1 MKRNERGVTLI
12 ALVVTIVVLL
22 ILAGTAIAM
31 LSGDDG
37 IMTNAQRAQAANT
50 EGEVREKFQLA
61 YSALRTEI
69 DVNSAVDSAYDAQD
83 DIEDLFEIAVKEMGL
98 ELQSVE
104 DPDDGSEYIA
114 TDNTGS
120 GGYTVVL
127 NVPDSGN
134 PRIYFEYRDNKFGGA
149 TAPVYDTAT
158 GDGNVINRTAASTA
172 TQKVNDLQLKQITA
186 QITVEQDGANFD
198 IDAKQVLA
206 VN

>member
-69 DVNSAVDSAYDAQD
+69 DVNSAVDSAYDAQA

-98 ELQSVE
+98 EYT
-104 DPDDGSEYIA
+104 DGEYIA
-114 TDNTGS
+114 TDNTGK
-120 GGYTVVL
+120 GGYTVTL

-134 PRIYFEYRDNKFGGA
+134 PTIYFEYRDNKFGGA
-149 TAPVYDTAT
+149 TAPIYDTAT
-158 GDGNVINRTAASTA
+158 GDGNVLNTTA
-172 TQKVNDLQLKQITA
+172 TDGNQEINGAVLHQIKA
-186 QITVEQDGANFD
+186 QIVVEQDGATFT
-198 IDAKQVLA
+198 IDTEQV
-206 VN
+206 V

>member
-69 DVNSAVDSAYDAQD
+69 DVNSAVDSAYDAQV

-98 ELQSVE
+98 EYT
-104 DPDDGSEYIA
+104 DGEYIA
-114 TDNTGS
+114 TDNTGK
-120 GGYTVVL
+120 GGYTVTL

-134 PRIYFEYRDNKFGGA
+134 PTIYFEYRDNKFGGA

-158 GDGNVINRTAASTA
+158 GDGNVLNTTA
-172 TQKVNDLQLKQITA
+172 TEGNQEINGVKRHQIKA
-186 QITVEQDGANFD
+186 QIVVEPDGATFT
-198 IDAKQVLA
+198 IDPEQV
-206 VN
+206 V

>member
-69 DVNSAVDSAYDAQD
+69 DVNSAVDSAYDAQA

-98 ELQSVE
+98 EYT
-104 DPDDGSEYIA
+104 DGEYIA
-114 TDNTGS
+114 TDNTGK
-120 GGYTVVL
+120 GGYTVTL

-134 PRIYFEYRDNKFGGA
+134 PTIYFEYRDNKFGGA

-158 GDGNVINRTAASTA
+158 GDGNVLNTTA
-172 TQKVNDLQLKQITA
+172 TDGNQEINGVKRHQIKA
-186 QITVEQDGANFD
+186 QIVVEQDGATFT
-198 IDAKQVLA
+198 IDPEQV
-206 VN
+206 V

>member
-69 DVNSAVDSAYDAQD
+69 DVNSAVDSAYDAQV

-98 ELQSVE
+98 EYT
-104 DPDDGSEYIA
+104 DGEYIA
-114 TDNTGS
+114 TDNTGK
-120 GGYTVVL
+120 GGYTVTL

-134 PRIYFEYRDNKFGGA
+134 PTIYFEYRDNKFGGA
-149 TAPVYDTAT
+149 TAPVYDTTAT
-158 GDGNVINRTAASTA
+158 GDGNVLNTTA
-172 TQKVNDLQLKQITA
+172 TDGNQEINGAVLHQIKA
-186 QITVEQDGANFD
+186 QIVVEQDGATFT
-198 IDAKQVLA
+198 IDTEQV
-206 VN
+206 VV

>member
-50 EGEVREKFQLA
+50 EGEVREKIQLA

-69 DVNSAVDSAYDAQD
+69 DVNSAVDSAYDAQV

-98 ELQSVE
+98 EYT
-104 DPDDGSEYIA
+104 DGEYIA
-114 TDNTGS
+114 TDNTGK
-120 GGYTVVL
+120 GGYTVTL

-134 PRIYFEYRDNKFGGA
+134 PTIYFEYRDNKFGGA

-158 GDGNVINRTAASTA
+158 GDGNVLNTTA
-172 TQKVNDLQLKQITA
+172 TDGNQEINGAVLHQIKA
-186 QITVEQDGANFD
+186 QIVVEQDGATFT
-198 IDAKQVLA
+198 IDPEQV
-206 VN
+206 V

>member
-69 DVNSAVDSAYDAQD
+69 DVNSAVDSAYDAQV

-98 ELQSVE
+98 EYT
-104 DPDDGSEYIA
+104 DGEYIA
-114 TDNTGS
+114 TDNTGK
-120 GGYTVVL
+120 GGYTVTL

-134 PRIYFEYRDNKFGGA
+134 PTIYFEYRDNKFGGA
-149 TAPVYDTAT
+149 TAPVYGTAT
-158 GDGNVINRTAASTA
+158 GDGNVLNTTA
-172 TQKVNDLQLKQITA
+172 TEGNQEINGVKRHQIKA
-186 QITVEQDGANFD
+186 QIVVEPDGATFT
-198 IDAKQVLA
+198 IDPEQV
-206 VN
+206 V

>member
-69 DVNSAVDSAYDAQD
+69 DVNSAVDSAYDAQA

-98 ELQSVE
+98 EYT
-104 DPDDGSEYIA
+104 DGEYIA
-114 TDNTGS
+114 TDNTGK
-120 GGYTVVL
+120 GGYTVTL

-134 PRIYFEYRDNKFGGA
+134 PTIYFEYRDNKFGGA
-149 TAPVYDTAT
+149 TAPVYGTAT
-158 GDGNVINRTAASTA
+158 GDGNVLNTTA
-172 TQKVNDLQLKQITA
+172 TEGNQEINGVKRHQIKA
-186 QITVEQDGANFD
+186 QIVVEPDGATFT
-198 IDAKQVLA
+198 IDPEQV
-206 VN
+206 V

>member
-50 EGEVREKFQLA
+50 EGEVREKIQLA

-69 DVNSAVDSAYDAQD
+69 DVNSAVDSAYDAQV

-98 ELQSVE
+98 EYT
-104 DPDDGSEYIA
+104 DGEYIA
-114 TDNTGS
+114 TDNTGK
-120 GGYTVVL
+120 GGYTVTL

-134 PRIYFEYRDNKFGGA
+134 PTIYFEYRDNKFGGA

-158 GDGNVINRTAASTA
+158 GDGNVLNTTA
-172 TQKVNDLQLKQITA
+172 TDGNQEINGAVLHQIKA
-186 QITVEQDGANFD
+186 QIVVEQDGATFT
-198 IDAKQVLA
+198 IDTEQV
-206 VN
+206 V

>member
-69 DVNSAVDSAYDAQD
+69 DVNSAVDSAYDAQV

-98 ELQSVE
+98 EYT
-104 DPDDGSEYIA
+104 DGEYIA
-114 TDNTGS
+114 TDNTGK
-120 GGYTVVL
+120 GGYTVTL

-134 PRIYFEYRDNKFGGA
+134 PTIYFEYRDNKFGGA

-158 GDGNVINRTAASTA
+158 GDGNVLNTTA
-172 TQKVNDLQLKQITA
+172 TDGNQEINGAVLHQIKA
-186 QITVEQDGANFD
+186 QIVVEQDGATFT
-198 IDAKQVLA
+198 IDTEQV
-206 VN
+206 VV

>member
-69 DVNSAVDSAYDAQD
+69 DVNSAVDSAYDAQA

-127 NVPDSGN
+127 NVPVSGN
-134 PRIYFEYRDNKFGGA
+134 PTIYFEYRDNKFGGA
-149 TAPVYDTAT
+149 TAPVYVTAT
-158 GDGNVINRTAASTA
+158 GVGNVLNTTA
-172 TQKVNDLQLKQITA
+172 TEGNQEINGVKRHQIKA
-186 QITVEQDGANFD
+186 QIVVEPDGATFT
-198 IDAKQVLA
+198 IDPEQV
-206 VN
+206 V

>member
-69 DVNSAVDSAYDAQD
+69 DVNSAVDSAYDAQV

-98 ELQSVE
+98 EYT
-104 DPDDGSEYIA
+104 DGEYIA
-114 TDNTGS
+114 TDNTGK
-120 GGYTVVL
+120 GGYTVTL

-134 PRIYFEYRDNKFGGA
+134 PTIYFEYRDNKFGGA

-158 GDGNVINRTAASTA
+158 GDGNVLNTTA
-172 TQKVNDLQLKQITA
+172 TNGNQEINGAVLHQIKA
-186 QITVEQDGANFD
+186 QIVVEQDGATFT
-198 IDAKQVLA
+198 IDTEQV
-206 VN
+206 V